1 MADGTLQC
9 KSLCL
14 SITVLRWLSMEL
26 QMSSTDIVLLTT
38 GTRLLLK
45 ASVSSRM
52 ELKSASL
59 FFFFFFPNTDFHWD
73 WFGLHCIQPAVS
85 KDNIVSGSFRRG
97 IAVVLVIRFGRVV
110 RIKSRIASPFLGLS
124 LI

>member
-1 MADGTLQC
+1 MAVDGTPDVLDRHC
-9 KSLCL
+9 VVDYRDKVVVEGFCL
-14 SITVLRWLSMEL
+14 IAYGVE
-26 QMSSTDIVLLTT
+26 IC
-38 GTRLLLK
+38 
-45 ASVSSRM
+45 
-52 ELKSASL
+52 L
-59 FFFFFFPNTDFHWD
+59 FIFFFFFPNTDFHWD